1 MSIPILAI
9 GFVATCC
16 AVRFTNAIVQQ
27 KIGESIISC
36 LEILALGYFLNS
48 LMI

>member
-1 MSIPILAI
+1 MSIPIFAI

-16 AVRFTNAIVQQ
+16 AVRFTNAIIQQ

-36 LEILALGYFLNS
+36 LEILALGYFLKS